1 MSAIP
6 QAQNTANARTT
17 PRLKA
22 VLRLGPHHF
31 AFMRALVQGIDRR
44 QAFDRYLAGTAES
57 TDERAIQSTTVW
69 IRERLAAAATRE
81 ARPGMARLVRIDL
94 KTIGVREGES
104 ARDLPSIEEFARD
117 EGLEDERFA
126 DQLNAYQERF
136 GRAVDRQR
144 RREKLVEKQL
154 EALRW
159 LERVACEPPAAGDG
173 VASWLHPRLA
183 TFLQNSDILTLA
195 QLAERVNGLGLRW
208 HTGLKGIGSVKAAR
222 IANWLKESA
231 TSTGL
236 TIGSHSDVPRATVR
250 SYELARVVKPAADVR
265 PLEKLIVPSELDG
278 SRGAYRRPQQQCL
291 LEAANDYD
299 AVLAWLRSKR
309 PLSIAQREG
318 MATRRRARGAD
329 AAASIATGSG
339 LEWLAELSNTQ
350 RAYRKEAERLLIWS
364 IVERKKPL
372 SSLTT
377 EDCTAYRDFLR
388 DPAPRSKWCAPRSRQ
403 RWSPLWRPFEGP
415 LSPEAQRQAVVILQ
429 NLWSFLVE
437 QNYLVGNPW
446 RGVAV
451 ARARPTKA
459 MASRSLTVSQMDFV
473 ERQLNALSD
482 DSMSQRLAFAVRLLY
497 ATGLRISEV
506 VAARTDD
513 LQRVSYPPERR
524 DDDPLDGWML
534 KVMGKGDKLRE
545 VPVPDEVVEVL
556 GRYLASRGLS
566 ADPLAETNRGAFLL
580 GQSLE
585 FRTTAPQLADDRF
598 ESRDGLSALALY
610 EQLKGFFHACA
621 TAQQVL
627 GDARAAER
635 FSRAS
640 THWLRHSHA
649 SHAVASEVPIQIVQ
663 QNLGHASLATV
674 TVYVTSEERTRLAA
688 INTFWRGRRA

>member
-1 MSAIP
+1 VNATP
-6 QAQNTANARTT
+6 HVQNTAHGRAE
-17 PRLKA
+17 PRLQA
-22 VLRLGPHHF
+22 ALRLGPHHF

-57 TDERAIQSTTVW
+57 TDERVIQSTTVS
-69 IRERLAAAATRE
+69 IRERLAAAASRE
-81 ARPGMARLVRIDL
+81 TRPGMARLVRIDL
-94 KTIGVREGES
+94 RTIGAREGGSE
-104 ARDLPSIEEFARD
+104 RDLPSIEDFARD

-126 DQLNAYQERF
+126 DQLKAYQERF
-136 GRAVDRQR
+136 GQAVDRQR

-183 TFLQNSDILTLA
+183 AFLQNSDIFTLA
-195 QLAERVNGLGLRW
+195 QLAERVNGLGQRW
-208 HTGLKGIGSVKAAR
+208 HTGVKGIGSVKAAR
-222 IANWLKESA
+222 IVDWLKASA

-250 SYELARVVKPAADVR
+250 SYELVRVVKPAADVR
-265 PLEKLIVPSELDG
+265 PLEKLVVPGELDG

-309 PLSIAQREG
+309 PLSIAKRE
-318 MATRRRARGAD
+318 ALAARRRARGAD
-329 AAASIATGSG
+329 AAPIATGSG

-350 RAYRKEAERLLIWS
+350 RAYRKEAERLLIWA

-388 DPAPRSKWCAPRSRQ
+388 DPVPRSKWCAPRSRQ

-415 LSPEAQRQAVVILQ
+415 LSPQAQRQAVVILQ

-437 QNYLVGNPW
+437 QSYLFGNPW

-459 MASRSLTVSQMDFV
+459 MASRTLTMSQMAFV
-473 ERQLNALSD
+473 ERQLDQLPD

-513 LQRVSYPPERR
+513 LQRVSYPAEGR
-524 DDDPLDGWML
+524 DDEPLDGWML
-534 KVMGKGDKLRE
+534 QVVGKGDKVRE
-545 VPVPDEVVEVL
+545 VPVPNEVVEAL
-556 GRYLASRGLS
+556 GRYLASRGLPS
-566 ADPLAETNRGAFLL
+566 DPIADTNRGVFLL
-580 GQSLE
+580 GKSLE
-585 FRTTAPQLADDRF
+585 FRTTAPELTDRRF
-598 ESRDGLSALALY
+598 DWKDGLSALSLY
-610 EQLKGFFHACA
+610 EQLKGFFDACA
-621 TAQQVL
+621 AALRLQ
-627 GDARAAER
+627 GDARGAER
-635 FSRAS
+635 FSGAS
-640 THWLRHSHA
+640 THWLRHTHA

-674 TVYVTSEERTRLAA
+674 TLYVTSEEKKRLAA
-688 INTFWRGRRA
+688 INTFWRGRHA